1 MSKHQEQIIAAAV
14 GKVSEPIIAAAWAK
28 PRGATTAVAGGG
40 IIVGAIGG
48 KQVRNQRKSAEAAG
62 IVLASPGAVAVTAT
76 SFLSMSVKVSL
87 GGAIKEITEVLSSL
101 PLADVDSVEVS
112 RMGLTGVM
120 KITADGNTFKLE
132 GKVGD
137 MKEFA
142 DAFDQAKASAA

>member
-1 MSKHQEQIIAAAV
+1 VSKHQEQIIAAAV
-14 GKVSEPIIAAAWAK
+14 GKVSEPIVAAAWAK

-76 SFLSMSVKVSL
+76 SFLSMSVKVSM
-87 GGAIKEITEVLSSL
+87 GGAIKEVTEVLTTL
-101 PLADVDSVEVS
+101 PLAEVDSIEVS

-120 KITADGNTFKLE
+120 KITAHGNTFKLE

-142 DAFDQAKASAA
+142 DAFDRVKSEA

>member
-28 PRGATTAVAGGG
+28 PRGATTAVAAGGL
-40 IIVGAIGG
+40 IPGAIGG
-48 KQVRNQRKSAEAAG
+48 KQVRNQRKGAAAAG
-62 IVLASPGAVAVTAT
+62 IELANPGAVAVTAT
-76 SFLSMSVKVSL
+76 SFLSMSVKLSM
-87 GGAIKEITEVLSSL
+87 GGAVKEVTDVLSTL
-101 PLADVDSVEVS
+101 PLGEVDSVEVT

-120 KITADGNTFKLE
+120 KITAHGSTFKLE

-142 DAFDQAKASAA
+142 DAFDRVKGAA

>member
-14 GKVSEPIIAAAWAK
+14 GKVSEPIVAAAWAK

-40 IIVGAIGG
+40 VIVGAIGG
-48 KQVRNQRKSAEAAG
+48 KQVRNQRKGAEAAG
-62 IVLASPGAVAVTAT
+62 IELASPGAVAVTAT
-76 SFLSMSVKVSL
+76 SFLSMSVKVTM
-87 GGAIKEITEVLSSL
+87 GGAIKEVTEVLSTL
-101 PLADVDSVEVS
+101 PLAEVDSITVS

-120 KITADGNTFKLE
+120 KITARGSDFKLE

-142 DAFDQAKASAA
+142 EAFDRAKAASA